1 MGAGLDGSF
10 PVKRKKEVEFMRFWR
25 RAAHI
30 ISAVCF
36 LFFSVGGA
44 QAGPQKPGRGNNA
57 YLGLLIPVG
66 PAHYAVIMKEFKK
79 NRSVQIGHFK
89 YQIGHIYGI
98 PVVICVQPFG
108 GEYTR
113 AITAQVMVDHF
124 KIKALLYPGTSG
136 AHLPPGK
143 MHVGDVIIG
152 TKQVNFT
159 DFYMSPTG
167 KITPD
172 EFSGKSSLQDY
183 QYFYLNKKLEK
194 YTACAAQQ
202 VVDREKLPSWIN
214 GKFKTANPTIYY
226 YGIQGTSTMWL
237 ADKSFIKK
245 TDDVFH
251 EVDEDGDWFS
261 ATVAKLEG
269 IPFIEVSTISDSVFE
284 FSGNGVPPRDGHRQS
299 AAQITQ
305 DISDKIMLRV
315 IELYGG
321 DLLNRKYV
329 YPSRNPYPVQ
339 FYETPTDPR
348 GLTDNC
354 RAKPRTS
361 VATGVRSGNAG

>member
-1 MGAGLDGSF
+1 M
-10 PVKRKKEVEFMRFWR
+10 KFWR
-25 RAAHI
+25 RVIHI
-30 ISAVCF
+30 MSAVCF
-36 LFFSVGGA
+36 LLCFMGNA
-44 QAGPQKPGRGNNA
+44 QAGPQNSERANNA

-66 PAHYAVIMKEFKK
+66 PAHYAVIMNEFKK
-79 NRSVQIGHFK
+79 IRSVRIGQFT
-89 YQIGHIYGI
+89 YQVGRIYGI
-98 PVVICVQPFG
+98 PVVICIQPFG

-113 AITAQVMVDHF
+113 ALTAQVMVDHF

-136 AHLPPGK
+136 AHIPPGK
-143 MHVGDVIIG
+143 MHVGDIVIG

-183 QYFYLNKKLEK
+183 QYFYLNKRLER
-194 YTACAAQQ
+194 YVACAARD
-202 VVDREKLPSWIN
+202 VSLRENLPSWIN
-214 GKFKTANPTIYY
+214 GNFAIRNPKIYY

-261 ATVAKLEG
+261 ATVAKLAN

-284 FSGNGVPPRDGHRQS
+284 FSGNGIPPRGGHRKS

-315 IELYGG
+315 IKLYGG
-321 DLLNRKYV
+321 DLLSRKYG
-329 YPSRNPYPVQ
+329 YPSRNPYPAQ

-354 RAKPRTS
+354 QAKPRAS